1 MTKYNLYPTKH
12 ILNIHKHIDGGWFW
26 NKYSAS
32 PYMGCEWGCEYCYCR
47 DEKYNPHNHQS
58 KDFEIEKFKDPFS
71 QYIKVKKE
79 APQLFRKSLEK
90 KPIDLIYLSG
100 YQPIERKYSYIKEM
114 LEVCLELGFPI
125 FINEKSPQLLENLNI
140 LRKINQKTHL
150 NIGWSVIFPEDN
162 DKKKFFEPKSPSID
176 RRFDA
181 MQKLANNNIMTGTVL
196 MPVLPFITD
205 DEPTIHDIIQK
216 TKQSGGKYI
225 LEGGLT
231 LWGYTKAH
239 FYKALK
245 KYRPELTKDY
255 EKLYTKKG
263 ALEKHMIDLHQMV
276 QKYCKKYDLLN
287 LIPRPIN
294 FFPDKLR
301 INKKIAGCFHLKAR
315 EIHLSGSS
323 KYREW
328 AFRKAAWSLEELN
341 ISVAERYAQE
351 GLKGLMK
358 IKNIGEK
365 MGNEII
371 NELKGIDV

>member
-1 MTKYNLYPTKH
+1 MTEYKLYSTKH
-12 ILNIHKHIDGGWFW
+12 ILNVHKHIDGGWFW

-47 DEKYNPHNHQS
+47 DEKYNPHKQKG
-58 KDFEIEKFKDPFS
+58 KDPEVEKFEDPFS

-79 APQLFRKSLEK
+79 APNLLREALSK
-90 KPIDLIYLSG
+90 KPIELIYLSG
-100 YQPIERKYSYIKEM
+100 YQPIERRYSYIKEM
-114 LEVCLELGFPI
+114 LEVCFEQGFPV

-140 LRKINQKTHL
+140 LRKISQKTHL
-150 NIGWSVIFPEDN
+150 NIGWSVIFLEDN
-162 DKKKFFEPKSPSID
+162 HKKKFFEPKSPSID

-181 MQKLANNNIMTGTVL
+181 MQKLANNNILTGTVL

-205 DEPTIHDIIQK
+205 DEPTIHDIIKK
-216 TKQSGGKYI
+216 TKQCGGKYI

-231 LWGYTKAH
+231 LWGYTKTH

-255 EKLYTKKG
+255 EKLFSDKR

-287 LIPRPIN
+287 HLPRPIN
-294 FFPDKLR
+294 FYPDKLK
-301 INKKIAGCFHLKAR
+301 INKEIAGRFHLKAR
-315 EIHLSGSS
+315 ELQLSRGS

-328 AFRKAAWSLEELN
+328 ALRKAAWSLEGLTISAAELH
-341 ISVAERYAQE
+341 ARE

-371 NELKGIDV
+371 NELKGMDV